1 MAEPDRRS
9 GLPPELGVAA
19 LVVAASL
26 PLGRLFRTSEIIAV
40 AISASAAS
48 TAVAWG
54 LRRLRAPALLAAV
67 GSFAAFLWYA
77 SLAFFR
83 DAMFGP
89 LPSPRSLSLI
99 WEAAGEGLRRSQTDA
114 APVAATTAFMVLA
127 AFAIWA
133 TAWLA
138 DDAANKLRH
147 PMLAIGVTVPLFVL
161 PGTILEG
168 DRRWLDAGAYLAGAM
183 WVLFSD
189 ERFRLS
195 RWGRVVGLGA
205 PGWRPGLAA
214 RIGLVAILIAVI
226 GTPVLPGFSAP
237 PGLRGSTGGG
247 DRVALNPLVSIRPQL
262 NQDALTEVMRV
273 RSRVATYWR
282 LTALDRFDGTT
293 WSAGPQRPALR
304 LGERQIAQDST
315 ALEGTYVTQEFEIQN
330 LGGPWVPAAF
340 EPVRINGLRG
350 IGADPESRTVII
362 ADDMR
367 GGTRYTVRSWIPTL
381 TFDELDAAPR
391 PVDPALNP
399 YLQLP
404 ATPQMARVSRI
415 AQDIVRDAGAGD
427 DQPFRQAVALQ
438 EHLRTF
444 EYDEDV
450 ALAHDIQDIEEF
462 LVRIKAGYCEQF
474 ATSMAVMARLLGLP
488 SRVAIGF
495 AIGTTGITP
504 DVYEVTSRH
513 AHAWVEIWMSGF
525 GWVAFEPTPR
535 GDAVQV
541 PRYTS
546 EPTSGATPTAEPSP
560 TEAATTDPEASESPS
575 DPTRFD
581 DPATSGRNRSGFRRL
596 ADIGVVLGV
605 LLGLLLLAL
614 PVASLLRRAV
624 RFRRSP
630 TAQRKVSA
638 RYLDFVDWCATVGL
652 ERGAG
657 ETPREHARRLA
668 EVSSD
673 QSGKLAT
680 LAALATDAVYAPRNG
695 LESATATKLSR
706 EARRSIA
713 KTLPRR
719 ARLLS
724 RLGWAWWRT
733 DPESGGAPWT
743 RRRLARIDS

>member
-19 LVVAASL
+19 LVVAASF
-26 PLGRLFRTSEIIAV
+26 PLGRLFRTSEITAV

-54 LRRLRAPALLAAV
+54 LRRLRAPALLSAV
-67 GSFAAFLWYA
+67 ASFAAFLWYA

-83 DAMFGP
+83 DGMFGP
-89 LPSPRSLSLI
+89 LPSPRSLSLV
-99 WEAAGEGLRRSQTDA
+99 WDAAGEGLRRSQTDA

-168 DRRWLDAGAYLAGAM
+168 ERRWLDAGAYLAGAM

-195 RWGRVVGLGA
+195 RWGRVVGLGS

-262 NQDALTEVMRV
+262 NQDALTEVMTV

-282 LTALDRFDGTT
+282 MTALDRFDG
-293 WSAGPQRPALR
+293 SAWTSGPQRPALR
-304 LGERQIAQDST
+304 LGERPVTPQST
-315 ALEGTYVTQEFEIQN
+315 AKGTFVTQEFEIHN

-340 EPVRINGLRG
+340 EPVRITGLRG
-350 IGADPESRTVII
+350 IGADPESRTVIV

-367 GGTRYTVRSWIPTL
+367 RGTRYTVRSWIPTL
-381 TFDELDAAPR
+381 TFEELDNARR
-391 PVDPALNP
+391 PIDPALNP

-404 ATPQMARVSRI
+404 PTEQMSRVGRI
-415 AQDIVRDAGAGD
+415 ARRIVEDAGAED

-438 EHLRTF
+438 DHLRTF
-444 EYDEDV
+444 AYDEDV
-450 ALAHDIQDIEEF
+450 ALAHDIESIEAF
-462 LVRIKAGYCEQF
+462 LVRVQAGYCEQF
-474 ATSMAVMARLLGLP
+474 ATAMAVMARLLGLP

-495 AIGTTGITP
+495 AIGTTGVTP
-504 DVYEVTSRH
+504 DEYEVTSRH

-546 EPTSGATPTAEPSP
+546 EPVTGGTPSPEATPTDTS
-560 TEAATTDPEASESPS
+560 TTDPEASQSPN
-575 DPTRFD
+575 DPERFD
-581 DPATSGRNRSGFRRL
+581 DPATSGGGVSGVRRL
-596 ADIGVVLGV
+596 ADVGVVLGV
-605 LLGLLLLAL
+605 ALGLLLLAL
-614 PVASLLRRAV
+614 PVASRLRRTV
-624 RFRRSP
+624 RYRRAA
-630 TAQRKVSA
+630 TTQRKVSA

-652 ERGAG
+652 SRGAG
-657 ETPREHARRLA
+657 ETPNEHAQRLA

-673 QSGKLAT
+673 PSGDLRT

-695 LESATATKLSR
+695 LDLSTATKLSR

-713 KTLPRR
+713 KTLPKR

-724 RLGWAWWRT
+724 RIGWAWWRT
-733 DPESGGAPWT
+733 DPESVGAPWT
-743 RRRLARIDS
+743 RRRLARLDS